1 MGEEFEAAGQFA
13 TGALLARSVDSPP
26 ASAGP
31 QRDAAHGI
39 CLNCGT
45 ALVGAHCYR
54 CGQSGHVHRS
64 LGAIWHEILH
74 GVVHFEGRMWR
85 TLPMLAWR
93 PGELTRRYIAG
104 ERARF
109 VSPMALFLFSV
120 FTLFATLSILGISP
134 PSDFGT
140 SNAELVTGIGEQRTT
155 IERRRER
162 AVTRRDDPA
171 LSPQER
177 QKAASDIARFD
188 EAAAALD
195 RVQPVLVQ
203 NVPDNMTFRSGW
215 KRLDKGIEKVRQNP
229 GLAAYKLQA
238 NSYKFSWLLI
248 PLSVPFVWLMFA
260 WKRQFRV
267 YDHAVFVTYSIAFMS
282 LLFIVLTLFG
292 AVFPGDT
299 GMAIVS
305 TVAMIAPPLHI
316 YRQLRG
322 AYALRRRSAI
332 ARTLVLCVLIN
343 VIAAL
348 FIVLVLGLGLLS

>member
-13 TGALLARSVDSPP
+13 TGALLARSVDSET

-31 QRDAAHGI
+31 QPDAAHGI

-45 ALVGAHCYR
+45 ALVGAHCHR

-74 GVVHFEGRMWR
+74 GVVHFEGKMWR

-93 PGELTRRYIAG
+93 PGELTRRYIGG

-120 FTLFATLSILGISP
+120 FTLFATLSILGIAP
-134 PSDFGT
+134 PSDFGMP
-140 SNAELVTGIGEQRTT
+140 NAELAAGISEQRVDV
-155 IERRRER
+155 ERRLER
-162 AVTRRDDPA
+162 ATVRRDDA
-171 LSPQER
+171 GRTAEER
-177 QKAASDIARFD
+177 QKAAADVARYSEALSALSQVEPVIARN
-188 EAAAALD
+188 AAND
-195 RVQPVLVQ
+195 TTYQ
-203 NVPDNMTFRSGW
+203 TGW
-215 KRLDKGIEKVRQNP
+215 KRLDKGIEKLNRNP
-229 GLAAYKLQA
+229 GLAMYKLQA

-282 LLFIVLTLFG
+282 LLFIVLTIF
-292 AVFPGDT
+292 AAIFPGDT

-305 TVAMIAPPLHI
+305 IVAMIVPPIHI

-322 AYALRRRSAI
+322 AYSLRRRSAI
-332 ARTLVLCVLIN
+332 ARMLVLCIFIN
-343 VIAAL
+343 VIAVL
-348 FIVLVLGLGLLS
+348 FLVLVLGLGLVS